1 MEYFK
6 RQIQLWGEEVQNSLN
21 SKSIAIIGSGGLGCS
36 VGISLGSSGIGK
48 VYIVDFDTVS
58 IHNIHRQ
65 IAFKLS
71 DENKNKADV
80 LKDLIKSRYD
90 GVEVESFI
98 EGIDEFSKRELQL
111 DLIIDCT
118 DNLIARGKIDEFAK
132 SRNVNWIYGSVEEYM
147 GQVCFF
153 NKAKFSSIFNVK
165 DKKPNG
171 VTPPMVMHIASLQSN
186 LALRF
191 LAGLEVKKDLL
202 YYLSF
207 ENGELN
213 TQKFKL
219 PS

>member
-6 RQIQLWGEEVQNSLN
+6 RQIQLWGEEKQNSLKD
-21 SKSIAIIGSGGLGCS
+21 KSIAIIGSGGLGCS

-65 IAFKLS
+65 IAFRLD
-71 DENKNKADV
+71 DEGKPKAEV
-80 LKDLIKSRYD
+80 LKNLIKSRYD

-98 EGIDEFSKRELQL
+98 EGIDEFSKRDVEL

-118 DNLIARGKIDEFAK
+118 DNLPARAKIDEFAK
-132 SRNVNWIYGSVEEYM
+132 SKNINWIYGSVEEFM
-147 GQVCFF
+147 GQVCLFD
-153 NKAKFSSIFNVK
+153 KAVFKSVFNVK
-165 DKKPNG
+165 DKVPSG
-171 VTPPMVMHIASLQSN
+171 VTPPIVMHLASLQST

-191 LAGLEVKKDLL
+191 LVGLEVKKDLL
-202 YYLSF
+202 YYLTF
-207 ENGELN
+207 QDGELK

-219 PS
+219 PT